1 MRCPKCGSKYLLRS
15 HIVGSRICDRC
26 EIRFDIKTKQWT
38 KVAITKELA
47 IELLETKY
55 DKERR

>member
-38 KVAITKELA
+38 KIVITKEEEEKVLNA
-47 IELLETKY
+47 N
-55 DKERR
+55 